1 MTNGLW
7 LLSTYN
13 WPTWSDPKGREW
25 IQKGGSVDEFHVKMW
40 ITSGTN
46 YHPKNLTP
54 LNVNSM
60 CVCVLLFGNSN
71 LISNVIHFSPLFPH
85 IFFQLNQFIFLSM
98 SLLDTFQFP
107 PFNFKFLLS
116 YPFRLIYLSYSYFN
130 VLILNHKIPTSLRI
144 ISFSLQVRDAT
155 VP

>member
-1 MTNGLW
+1 M
-7 LLSTYN
+7 
-13 WPTWSDPKGREW
+13 
-25 IQKGGSVDEFHVKMW
+25 KMQ

-46 YHPKNLTP
+46 YHPKNPTP

-60 CVCVLLFGNSN
+60 CVCVLLFGNPN
-71 LISNVIHFSPLFPH
+71 VISNVIHFSLLFPH
-85 IFFQLNQFIFLSM
+85 IFFQLNQFFFLFLSI
-98 SLLDTFQFP
+98 LDTFQFP

-116 YPFRLIYLSYSYFN
+116 YPFKLIYLSYSYFI

-155 VP
+155 IPSSHLECLGCHSLA